1 MSKIIATVH
10 VPEDAVARRSPILAW
25 VAVND
30 PARFRSRK
38 VAPKKGKGRKSRPRN
53 SNRSRRDDW

>member
-1 MSKIIATVH
+1 MSIIATIT
-10 VPEDAVARRSPILAW
+10 VPEDAVARRDPVLAW
-25 VAVND
+25 VAKND

-53 SNRSRRDDW
+53 SNRNRRSDW